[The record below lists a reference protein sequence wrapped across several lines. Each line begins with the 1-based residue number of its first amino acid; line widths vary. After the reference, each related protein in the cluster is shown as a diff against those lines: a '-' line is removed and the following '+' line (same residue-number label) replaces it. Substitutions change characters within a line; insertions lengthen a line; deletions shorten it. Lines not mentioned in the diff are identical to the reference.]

1 MIVVID
7 DLFEDY
13 SNVVEH
19 LQETKKIE
27 YAPQMVSTILDK
39 ASEYFDLSSM
49 QYYEAWTHGLTRP
62 LDWHYDKDEAL
73 FQSKGITRFPLC
85 SNVFYPIEDDNL
97 VGGKLMFE
105 NGVTVNPKRNRL
117 VVFAPGLYHS
127 VQPFRG
133 KRISINI
140 NTWRKI

>member
-13 SNVVEH
+13 SVVVKH

-27 YAPQMVSTILDK
+27 KAPEMVSTILNK
-39 ASEYFDLSSM
+39 ASQYFDLSSM
-49 QYYEAWTHGLTRP
+49 KYYEAWTHALSRP
-62 LDWHYDKDEAL
+62 ADWHYDKDERLYA
-73 FQSKGITRFPLC
+73 SKNELRFPLC
-85 SNVFYPIEDDNL
+85 SNVFYPIEDENL
-97 VGGKLMFE
+97 VGGNLIFE
-105 NGVTVNPKRNRL
+105 NGVVVAPKRNRL

-127 VQPFRG
+127 VKPFRG

-140 NTWRKI
+140 NPWSTL

>member
-1 MIVVID
+1 MITVID

-13 SNVVEH
+13 SVVVEH
-19 LQETKKIE
+19 LQETKKIQ
-27 YAPQMVSTILDK
+27 YASEMVSTILNK
-39 ASEYFDLSSM
+39 ASEFFDLSTM
-49 QYYEAWTHGLTRP
+49 EYYEAWTHGLTRP
-62 LDWHYDKDEAL
+62 ADWHYDKDEAL
-73 FQSKGITRFPLC
+73 YQKEGVLRFPLC

-97 VGGKLMFE
+97 VGGNLIFE
-105 NGVTVNPKRNRL
+105 NGVTVKPKRNRL

-140 NTWRKI
+140 NPWNSV